1 MTKLIR
7 LQVTKIK
14 YTGDSVGDDIRIEV
28 ECLDKFVG
36 LNKRLKRGSD
46 VALNAEIGQF
56 FADGASFTLPVNIK
70 IIERDLVFNDVGAVQ
85 ENLKVNLSDG
95 SPQFNAYKIEVRE
108 RRGFLSRKQA
118 VFEITVEAA
127 VSDATLYVTDESGDG
142 WIVAVPESGA
152 EDVSL
157 PYHLKV
163 ALEKSEDKRQYFTV
177 REGILQGTKA
187 SVKIEPDG
195 TSHLST
201 ENPHTGPVRL
211 TYSLSRG
218 TLRLNRKV
226 NKVLNFPRDPEPWK
240 SGLYDIEIPDA
251 PHPGGNIYTSRARL
265 AKVWFR
271 IGHGGERYLHT
282 GSVTLGCITLTEV
295 ERWDDLCKVLMK
307 ARKEDGRSVGTLEI
321 TG

>member
-7 LQVTKIK
+7 LRIAEIK
-14 YTGDSVGDDIRIEV
+14 YTGDSVGDDIRIEI
-28 ECLDKFVG
+28 ESLNKFVG
-36 LNKRLKRGSD
+36 LNMRLKRGSD
-46 VALNAEIGQF
+46 RALNVEIGQF
-56 FADGASFTLPVNIK
+56 FGDGVSFTLPVTIR
-70 IIERDLVFNDVGAVQ
+70 IIERDLVFNDVGSVQ
-85 ENLKVNLSDG
+85 EKIKINLNDS
-95 SPQFNAYKIEVRE
+95 SPQLHTYRVEVQE
-108 RRGFLSRKQA
+108 RRNFLSRKKA
-118 VFEITVEAA
+118 VFEVTLEAG
-127 VSDATLYVTDESGDG
+127 VSDAILYVADENGDG
-142 WIVAVPESGA
+142 WVVTVPERGA
-152 EDVSL
+152 EDISL

-177 REGILQGTKA
+177 REGVLQGVRA
-187 SVKIEPDG
+187 SVKIESDG
-195 TSHLST
+195 TSHLLV
-201 ENPHTGPVRL
+201 ENPHTEPAHL

-226 NKVLNFPRDPEPWK
+226 YKVLNFPRDPEPWK
-240 SGLYDIEIPDA
+240 NGLYDIEIPDA

-271 IGHGGERYLHT
+271 IGHGGERYLHA

-307 ARKEDGRSVGTLEI
+307 ARKEDGRNVGTLEI